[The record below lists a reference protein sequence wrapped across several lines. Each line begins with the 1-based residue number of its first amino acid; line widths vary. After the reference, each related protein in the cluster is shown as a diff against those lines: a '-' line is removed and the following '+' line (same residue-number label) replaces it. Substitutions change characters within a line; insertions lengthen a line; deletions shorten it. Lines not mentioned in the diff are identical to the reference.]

1 MKKLKEET
9 ELSPEQ
15 KLLRAVFDEKPQ
27 KVKARKTK
35 DVSLSSKQQKIIDFT
50 RRFWTNRGYPPTVR
64 DIVGGCRISSTS
76 VVDYNLDILEREG
89 HIRRHS
95 GVSRGIELL
104 PRPPALGQSLQ
115 VPVIG
120 QIAAGEPIPVPT
132 PDTWD
137 VTAAAETM
145 EVTEDLTRGRKEVY
159 ALKVRGSSMVDALIN
174 DGDIVLM
181 QYVNVV
187 ENGEMAAIWL
197 KSENEATLK
206 KVYREPGRIRL
217 QPANSQMKPIYAEPD
232 NVEIQGK
239 VIAVI
244 RQLG

>member
-1 MKKLKEET
+1 MK
-9 ELSPEQ
+9 
-15 KLLRAVFDEKPQ
+15 A
-27 KVKARKTK
+27 
-35 DVSLSSKQQKIIDFT
+35 LSSKPQKIIDFI
-50 RRFWTNRGYPPTVR
+50 RRFWAEMGYPPTVR
-64 DIVGGCRISSTS
+64 DIVNGCRISSTS
-76 VVDYNLDILEREG
+76 VVDYNLDILERAG
-89 HIRRHS
+89 YIRRHS

-104 PRPPALGQSLQ
+104 TRPLAPGQSLQ

-120 QIAAGEPIPVPT
+120 QIAAGEPIPVPA
-132 PDTWD
+132 PDSWD
-137 VTAAAETM
+137 VAAAAETM
-145 EVTEDLTRGRKEVY
+145 EIPEALSRGRKEVY

-181 QYVNVV
+181 HNVNVV
-187 ENGEMAAIWL
+187 ENGEMAAVWL
-197 KSENEATLK
+197 KAEKEVTLK
-206 KVYREPGRIRL
+206 KVYQEPDRIRL